1 MGLFSIL
8 QNFQPNIAIF
18 SETGQIIIDVN
29 GQILN
34 NWTIPKLTILCDLV
48 RADVYIE
55 HSSIVLTRANSQNI
69 NGNVRCDQF

>member
-1 MGLFSIL
+1 MGLFSIV

-18 SETGQIIIDVN
+18 SDTEQIIIVVN

-48 RADVYIE
+48 RADV
-55 HSSIVLTRANSQNI
+55 SIVSNDCIDQSQFSKY
-69 NGNVRCDQF
+69 QW